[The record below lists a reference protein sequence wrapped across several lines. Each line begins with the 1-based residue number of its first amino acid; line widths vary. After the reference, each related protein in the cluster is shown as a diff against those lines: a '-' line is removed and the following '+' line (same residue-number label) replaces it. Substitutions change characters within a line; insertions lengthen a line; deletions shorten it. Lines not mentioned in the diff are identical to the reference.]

1 MQKILFTITFLL
13 IISIHR
19 SEQQGQ
25 NVIHTLFGDRD
36 KTDVVYYGYVDL
48 DKSEYTILNTLNT
61 DDVGNP
67 RQRKYQILPLTY
79 DPTNDIAFMAAVNNQ
94 NRTILSV
101 LNATTGALL
110 RTFNSIPNGI
120 ISLQYDI
127 FNKKLF
133 AHTETN
139 VDNVTHIVEID
150 TNAGSFKQ
158 ILGEIS
164 GAKPTDIC
172 SYCPI
177 CRKYF
182 FVMIEN
188 DHFTYLAVNTT
199 DGGGI
204 SWRVPINF
212 APLNIRF
219 TYKTFIM
226 YAAFV
231 NQTDRITSQIGILDR
246 TTGSIS
252 KVVGTISSRENLL
265 ATRFS
270 AFDIATSTYYISD
283 VMRIPFSRGISS
295 LNVNTS
301 ETKRVTLP
309 ENNYNFYAW
318 FIKQF
323 VQ

>member
-164 GAKPTDIC
+164 GAKPTDI
-172 SYCPI
+172 
-177 CRKYF
+177 
-182 FVMIEN
+182 
-188 DHFTYLAVNTT
+188 
-199 DGGGI
+199 
-204 SWRVPINF
+204 
-212 APLNIRF
+212 
-219 TYKTFIM
+219 
-226 YAAFV
+226 
-231 NQTDRITSQIGILDR
+231 
-246 TTGSIS
+246 
-252 KVVGTISSRENLL
+252 
-265 ATRFS
+265 
-270 AFDIATSTYYISD
+270 
-283 VMRIPFSRGISS
+283 
-295 LNVNTS
+295 
-301 ETKRVTLP
+301 
-309 ENNYNFYAW
+309 
-318 FIKQF
+318 
-323 VQ
+323 